1 MSMEKNNLRLGV
13 VVNFTR
19 KGAIPLLDS
28 IRQWAIKRHIRVVLG
43 DIGFGYPDG
52 DELKIPVSE
61 MKNVC
66 DVVLVIGGDGTILR
80 AAPIV
85 APQDLPLVAV
95 NTGEFGFLAT
105 AEAHEIHDLLREL
118 QKGTLREETRSL
130 LDAMFMEGGDTH
142 TVHALNDIVIH
153 RGEEARVVKLEVY
166 VDDVLVNRFAADG
179 VIVSTPTGSTA
190 YNLSAG
196 GPVFHPGVDALAIT
210 PICAHTLAVRPVV
223 VSKQTRIVLRA
234 QSYEGGTVYLLSD
247 GQVAANLDPGAEV
260 TVQRSSYRIRI
271 LQRAGRSFYNVL
283 RKKLGWAGP
292 SMTEPQ

>member
-1 MSMEKNNLRLGV
+1 MNTMPPRMRLGV

-19 KGAIPLLDS
+19 NGAIPLLNDV
-28 IRQWAIKRHIRVVLG
+28 REWAAKRDIQLILG
-43 DIGFGYPDG
+43 DIGFGFPAG
-52 DELKIPVSE
+52 SELKLSVSD
-61 MKNVC
+61 MGDSC
-66 DVVLVIGGDGTILR
+66 DAVLVIGGDGTILR
-80 AAPIV
+80 VAPLV
-85 APQDLPLVAV
+85 APQGLPLVAV

-105 AEAHEIHDLLREL
+105 AEAHEIHDLLQEL
-118 QKGTLREETRSL
+118 QKGTLIEETRCL
-130 LDAMFMEGGDTH
+130 LDATFTEGGDQH
-142 TVHALNDIVIH
+142 TVRALNDIVVH
-153 RGEEARVVKLEVY
+153 RGEEARVVRMEVY
-166 VDDVLVNRFAADG
+166 VDDILVNRFAADG

-260 TVQRSSYRIRI
+260 VVQRSSFRVRI
-271 LQRAGRSFYNVL
+271 LQRAGRSFYHVL

-292 SMTEPQ
+292 RITEHM

>member
-1 MSMEKNNLRLGV
+1 MSTERINMRLGV

-19 KGAIPLLDS
+19 TGAIPLLNS
-28 IRQWAIKRHIRVVLG
+28 VREWAAKRDIQIILG

-52 DELKIPVSE
+52 DEMKIPVAE
-61 MKNVC
+61 MRESC
-66 DVVLVIGGDGTILR
+66 DAVLVIGGDGTILR

-85 APQDLPLVAV
+85 APQGLPLVAV

-118 QKGTLREETRSL
+118 QMGTLREESRCL
-130 LDAMFMEGGDTH
+130 LDAMFTEGGNTH
-142 TVHALNDIVIH
+142 TVRALNDIVIH

-166 VDDVLVNRFAADG
+166 VDEILVNRFAADG

-247 GQVAANLDPGAEV
+247 GQVAADLDPGAEV
-260 TVQRSSYRIRI
+260 VVQRSSYRIRI
-271 LQRAGRSFYNVL
+271 LQRTGRSFYNVL

-292 SMTEPQ
+292 SMTETH

>member
-1 MSMEKNNLRLGV
+1 MSTVNNLRLGV

-19 KGAIPLLDS
+19 TGAIPLLDS
-28 IRQWAIKRHIRVVLG
+28 IREWASKRDIRIILG
-43 DIGFGYPDG
+43 DIGFGYPEG
-52 DELKIPVSE
+52 DELKIPVAK
-61 MKNVC
+61 MKNTC
-66 DVVLVIGGDGTILR
+66 DAVLVIGGDGTILR

-105 AEAHEIHDLLREL
+105 AEAHEIHDLLQEL
-118 QKGTLREETRSL
+118 QMGTLREEKRCL
-130 LDAMFMEGGDTH
+130 LDAMFVEEGDTH
-142 TVHALNDIVIH
+142 TVRALNDIVIH

-166 VDDVLVNRFAADG
+166 VDDILVNRFAGDG

-223 VSKQTRIVLRA
+223 VSKQTRIILRA
-234 QSYEGGTVYLLSD
+234 QSYERGTVYLLSD
-247 GQVAANLDPGAEV
+247 GQVAAHLEPGAEV

-271 LQRAGRSFYNVL
+271 LQRTGRSFYNVL

-292 SMTEPQ
+292 SMMEH